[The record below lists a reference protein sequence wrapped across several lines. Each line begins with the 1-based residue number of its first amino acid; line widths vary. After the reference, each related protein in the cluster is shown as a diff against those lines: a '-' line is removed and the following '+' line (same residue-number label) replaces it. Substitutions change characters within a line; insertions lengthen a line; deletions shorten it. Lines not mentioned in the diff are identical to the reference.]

1 MTQYLVIKLTDLSD
15 QQIEMMAAM
24 LPEFGFHGL
33 EEIDNG
39 VLSYAKVVD
48 ADLRGLT
55 DFLHQLGVSY
65 TSELLEE
72 ENWNASWEANFDPV
86 IIPGRVHVRAH
97 FHPSLDG
104 FEHEITITPKMS
116 FGTGHHATTRMMM
129 QAILDSDLHEKSVL
143 DFGTGT
149 GILAILSIFRGA
161 FHVHAIDNDQWSVT
175 NALENTAINGVESKI
190 DVTLAADL
198 HAVPPCDV
206 ILANINK
213 HVLLENVAA
222 MAKVLKEQGTLIISG
237 LLSTDYEDIAIA
249 FEPFFGESRQL
260 FNEQGWMA
268 MVFVK

>member
-15 QQIEMMAAM
+15 QQIELMAAM

-39 VLSYAKVVD
+39 VLSYAKVAD
-48 ADLRGLT
+48 ADLKGLS
-55 DFLHQLGVSY
+55 DFLNPLGVSY
-65 TSELLEE
+65 ASELLEE
-72 ENWNASWEANFDPV
+72 QNWNASWEANFDPV

-129 QAILDSDLHEKSVL
+129 QAILDIDFHEKSVL

-149 GILAILSIFRGA
+149 GILAILAILRGA
-161 FHVHAIDNDQWSVT
+161 VHVHAIDNDQWSVN
-175 NALENTAINGVESKI
+175 NALENTAINGVETKI
-190 DVTLAADL
+190 EVSLAADL
-198 HAVPPCDV
+198 HTIPPCDV
-206 ILANINK
+206 VLANINK
-213 HVLLENVAA
+213 HVLLDNVAA
-222 MAKVLKEQGTLIISG
+222 MDKVLKEHGTLIISG
-237 LLSTDYEDIAIA
+237 LLSTDYEDIAMA
-249 FEPFFGESRQL
+249 FEPFFGKSRQVL
-260 FNEQGWMA
+260 NEQGWMA